1 MGELGQ
7 LFTGELE
14 AVELAEEEKRL
25 LWKREL
31 EDEDSS
37 QKSEGLEETEWRD
50 LAAWKL
56 FVGGVLRGEWDA
68 VAPLMLV
75 CLLVAL
81 EVGRARFF

>member
-1 MGELGQ
+1 LGELGQ

-37 QKSEGLEETEWRD
+37 QKSEGLEETEWLD
-50 LAAWKL
+50 LAACKL
-56 FVGGVLRGEWDA
+56 FVGGVLRGEWD
-68 VAPLMLV
+68 VLV

-81 EVGRARFF
+81 EVGSARFF